1 MSLPVQLRNRLCV
14 PLLIIYWA
22 FGTQLHADQN
32 AEELPALFDE
42 LKQASSHS
50 EASRIESIIWQHW
63 LEAPDEKSGQLMRKI
78 TSAMSAGDLAIAL
91 EHSDELLE
99 SYPDYAEAWNK
110 RATLHYILGDNEASV
125 ADIGE
130 TLSREPRHFGAISGL
145 GLIFIKEQNFDAALN
160 AFEKVLEISP
170 ASNNAKSSVERVRS
184 EIGREI

>member
-1 MSLPVQLRNRLCV
+1 MCIRDR
-14 PLLIIYWA
+14 
-22 FGTQLHADQN
+22 
-32 AEELPALFDE
+32 
-42 LKQASSHS
+42 
-50 EASRIESIIWQHW
+50 
-63 LEAPDEKSGQLMRKI
+63 
-78 TSAMSAGDLAIAL
+78 
-91 EHSDELLE
+91 
-99 SYPDYAEAWNK
+99 
-110 RATLHYILGDNEASV
+110 HYILGDNEASV